1 MGFWEWLGC
10 LDLLDELGGGGGR
23 GGAGGRSSRRRRHS
37 SRLKGLK
44 NASILRILLNVP
56 SILEQV
62 DSVAVV
68 VYDNELKELTDVIS
82 TEGSVLPRRVFFDMA
97 RDALPLNKAFLGRT
111 YNPQRY
117 AEPVY
122 DSRSTVLGVLVCESD
137 ARGLSTMDR
146 QVLKT
151 INMMVASFI
160 LEGQKIDPVD
170 GEEQPVEEGV
180 TSPKGDSFVATFSP
194 KAAAAGGAGAGG
206 GGDAGGGAGG
216 GGGETPLRGKSPPAA
231 VTPMKLVQME
241 QDSEALK
248 EIDYN
253 YNPFSV
259 SEDQVT
265 DNILAMFDSVGVL
278 DALDI
283 PADVIHAIVL
293 DVKSQYTDVPFHNF
307 NHVYTVLQM
316 CYLILKGST
325 LVQKIVSTPVARFAL
340 LMSALCHDM
349 NHPGNNNDFE
359 IKSESELA
367 ILYNDISVLENLH
380 CSSMFETLRR
390 HNLHK
395 FMDSNR
401 GEWRDFRDIATTA
414 ILSTDM
420 SQHKV
425 LLQKVLGAVKDP
437 GTLEVK
443 DWVAYIVHTA
453 DLGNLTLEWD
463 LALMWEDRIFKEF
476 ENQAEKE
483 QKQGL
488 EVATYMLNLDE
499 VSRAKIQMGFIDY
512 VLLPWWEAMNKL
524 IPNDLEERLVCLKRS
539 RENYTQVLSVLARK
553 EQGGGAGGN
562 EGPEA

>member
-23 GGAGGRSSRRRRHS
+23 GGWAAKAPGRRRSSRM
-37 SRLKGLK
+37 KGLK
-44 NASILRILLNVP
+44 NASILRILINVP

-82 TEGSVLPRRVFFDMA
+82 TEGSVLSRRVFFDMA

-122 DSRSTVLGVLVCESD
+122 DPRSTVLGVLVCESD

-160 LEGQKIDPVD
+160 LEGLKIDPVD
-170 GEEQPVEEGV
+170 GEEHPVEEGV

-194 KAAAAGGAGAGG
+194 KVATGEGGA
-206 GGDAGGGAGG
+206 AGG
-216 GGGETPLRGKSPPAA
+216 GGGPGGEETPVRGKPQPMFAA

-283 PADVIHAIVL
+283 PADVIYAIVL
-293 DVKSQYTDVPFHNF
+293 DVKSQYSVDVAFHNF

-325 LVQKIVSTPVARFAL
+325 FVQKIVSTPVARFAL

-359 IKSESELA
+359 IKSESDLA

-401 GEWRDFRDIATTA
+401 GEWKDFRDIATTA
-414 ILSTDM
+414 IMSTDM

-437 GTLEVK
+437 GTLGVK

-453 DLGNLTLEWD
+453 DLGNLTLDWD

-476 ENQAEKE
+476 EIQAERE
-483 QKQGL
+483 QKMGL

-499 VSRAKIQMGFIDY
+499 VSRAKIQLGFIDY

-539 RENYTQVLSVLARK
+539 RENYTQVLKALAKK
-553 EQGGGAGGN
+553 EQGEGAGG
-562 EGPEA
+562 EG

>member
-1 MGFWEWLGC
+1 MKFWEWLGC

-23 GGAGGRSSRRRRHS
+23 GGGGVGKYGRRRHS
-37 SRLKGLK
+37 SRLRGIKH
-44 NASILRILLNVP
+44 AAIMRILINVP
-56 SILEQV
+56 SILPQV
-62 DSVAVV
+62 ESVAMIL
-68 VYDNELKELTDVIS
+68 YDDELKELTDVIS
-82 TEGSVLPRRVFFDMA
+82 TKESLLPRNIFFDLA

-122 DSRSTVLGVLVCESD
+122 DTRSTVLGVLVCEAD
-137 ARGLSTMDR
+137 PRGLSTMDR

-160 LEGQKIDPVD
+160 LEGQKVGPADA
-170 GEEQPVEEGV
+170 EEQPEKEFI

-194 KAAAAGGAGAGG
+194 KGVPNQGDGADTSAGGEQTPVKPWQPKPGSV
-206 GGDAGGGAGG
+206 
-216 GGGETPLRGKSPPAA
+216 TPLKEI
-231 VTPMKLVQME
+231 QME
-241 QDSEALK
+241 QDNEALK
-248 EIDYN
+248 DLHYN

-259 SEDQVT
+259 SKDQVI

-293 DVKSQYTDVPFHNF
+293 DVRSQYSDEVAFHCF

-316 CYLILKGST
+316 CYLILKGSPF
-325 LVQKIVSTPVARFAL
+325 VQKIISTPVARFAL

-349 NHPGNNNDFE
+349 NHPGNNNDYE
-359 IKSESELA
+359 IKSESEIA
-367 ILYNDISVLENLH
+367 ILYNDASVLENLH
-380 CSSMFETLRR
+380 CASMFETLQR

-395 FMDSNR
+395 FMDSR
-401 GEWRDFRDIATTA
+401 LGEWKEFRKIATTA

-420 SQHKV
+420 SQHKA
-425 LLQKVLGAVKDP
+425 LLKKVLGAVKDP
-437 GTLEVK
+437 GTLGVE

-453 DLGNLTLEWD
+453 DLGNLTLDWD

-476 ENQAEKE
+476 EDQAEKE

-488 EVATYMLNLDE
+488 EVATYMVNLDE
-499 VSRAKIQMGFIDY
+499 FSRAKIQLGFIDF

-524 IPNDLEERLVCLKRS
+524 IPNDLEERLVFLRKS
-539 RENYTQVLSVLARK
+539 RENYTQVLKALAKK
-553 EQGGGAGGN
+553 EREQQS
-562 EGPEA
+562 